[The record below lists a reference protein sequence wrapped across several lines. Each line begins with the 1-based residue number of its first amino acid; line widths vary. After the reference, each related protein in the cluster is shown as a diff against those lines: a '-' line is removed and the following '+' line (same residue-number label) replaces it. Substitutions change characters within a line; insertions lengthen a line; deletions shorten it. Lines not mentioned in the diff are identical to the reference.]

1 MGFLYSDLETNIES
15 DLITG
20 PFLADFYAGFVT
32 IQLAPVYS
40 VFYGDEKQYGGH
52 ARVIASFDA
61 VDLSA
66 NYKIVAKESESKNIT
81 NDFAVFGKLKVIE
94 ELPILAGF
102 SLHTESNN
110 ADKNMYAIDLRTQR
124 NFEVIGFSFHNNFT
138 VTIHHKK
145 FSKNRHYPLFKEI
158 QM

>member
-20 PFLADFYAGFVT
+20 PFLADFYAGPVT
-32 IQLAPVYS
+32 IQLAPVAS

-66 NYKIVAKESESKNIT
+66 NYKIVAKESESTSETILNLSSEVLLNWFNKPVDHSSSST
-81 NDFAVFGKLKVIE
+81 EVF
-94 ELPILAGF
+94 
-102 SLHTESNN
+102 
-110 ADKNMYAIDLRTQR
+110 LRR
-124 NFEVIGFSFHNNFT
+124 
-138 VTIHHKK
+138 
-145 FSKNRHYPLFKEI
+145 
-158 QM
+158 